1 MDRHRTCDP
10 LFHASEAVHRPG
22 RQELRR
28 IAVVFGKNSLTYGEL
43 DARANQLAHH
53 LRDLGVGL
61 ETVAGLCV
69 ERSPE
74 IIIGLLRILK
84 AGGADLPLDPDY
96 PHERLAFM
104 LVDAGAPVLVTQS
117 ALLDRLPCM
126 APGSCGSMPTG
137 RLSRSIP
144 TTAPTVALDPHNT
157 ACVIYR
163 SGSTGEPKG
172 VAVTHAGIPNLAA
185 VLVDWLTVPDTP
197 VCSVKLL
204 CSDLGDFRWP
214 NIGCRTSE
222 HR

>member
-28 IAVVFGKNSLTYGEL
+28 IAVVFGEDSLTYGEL

-126 APGSCGSMPTG
+126 APASCGSMPTG

-144 TTAPTVALDPHNT
+144 TTAPT
-157 ACVIYR
+157 
-163 SGSTGEPKG
+163 EPKG
-172 VAVTHAGIPNLAA
+172 AVTHAGIPNLAA
-185 VLVDWLTVPDTP
+185 VLVDWLTINPESRILSP
-197 VCSVKLL
+197 VKLL
-204 CSDLGDFRWP
+204 CSGLGDFRLFS
-214 NIGCRTSE
+214 IGCRSDSE